1 MEEVQLHFGHMFHPL
16 LGLKMSV
23 SRGSARNRCMKP
35 GSAGLEVKRGFKNSM
50 KPCHLPK
57 QRCVAV
63 VEKNLYVINQHVL
76 VERHTSAATALQL
89 KQISAQD

>member
-1 MEEVQLHFGHMFHPL
+1 MDRSSVRIKL
-16 LGLKMSV
+16 SV
-23 SRGSARNRCMKP
+23 STGSDQNRCTKVE
-35 GSAGLEVKRGFKNSM
+35 SVGLEMKCSFKNSV

-63 VEKNLYVINQHVL
+63 VEKKLYVINQHVP
-76 VERHTSAATALQL
+76 VERRTSAAAALQL